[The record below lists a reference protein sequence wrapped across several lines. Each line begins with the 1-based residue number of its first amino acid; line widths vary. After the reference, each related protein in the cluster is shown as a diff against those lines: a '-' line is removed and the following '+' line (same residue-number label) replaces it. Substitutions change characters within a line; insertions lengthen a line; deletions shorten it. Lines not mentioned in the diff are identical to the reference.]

1 MQPSEPELPSE
12 PGLPPSGFV
21 PSDFVP
27 SDPGPHSVQFVP
39 LPKFRGRRYGYLLH
53 NKVYVSPELH
63 AYLTDPRHRHEA
75 LARLPILDVEA
86 YFSEAAAQRMK
97 ADIAAATQSPPG
109 EAASGEGNR

>member
-1 MQPSEPELPSE
+1 MQPFDPELPPE
-12 PGLPPSGFV
+12 PEFLPPD
-21 PSDFVP
+21 PLP
-27 SDPGPHSVQFVP
+27 SDPEPHSVQFVP

-63 AYLTDPRHRHEA
+63 AHLTDPRHRHEA

-109 EAASGEGNR
+109 EDSSRGANR

>member
-1 MQPSEPELPSE
+1 MQPIEPELPPE
-12 PGLPPSGFV
+12 PEFL

-27 SDPGPHSVQFVP
+27 SDLEPHSVQFVP

-53 NKVYVSPELH
+53 NKVYVCPVLH
-63 AYLTDPRHRHEA
+63 AYLTDPQHRHQA

-109 EAASGEGNR
+109 EASSREGNR

>member
-1 MQPSEPELPSE
+1 MQPFEPELPPE
-12 PGLPPSGFV
+12 PEFLPPGYV
-21 PSDFVP
+21 PP
-27 SDPGPHSVQFVP
+27 SDPEPHSVQFVP

-53 NKVYVSPELH
+53 NKVYVSPEMH
-63 AYLTDPRHRHEA
+63 AYLTDPRHRHAA

-109 EAASGEGNR
+109 DDSSRGANR

>member
-1 MQPSEPELPSE
+1 MEPFEPEPPPE
-12 PGLPPSGFV
+12 PEFL

-27 SDPGPHSVQFVP
+27 SGPEPLSVQFVP

-53 NKVYVSPELH
+53 NKVYVCPVLH
-63 AYLTDPRHRHEA
+63 AYLTDPQHRHQA

-97 ADIAAATQSPPG
+97 ADIAAAAQSPPG
-109 EAASGEGNR
+109 EASSREGNR